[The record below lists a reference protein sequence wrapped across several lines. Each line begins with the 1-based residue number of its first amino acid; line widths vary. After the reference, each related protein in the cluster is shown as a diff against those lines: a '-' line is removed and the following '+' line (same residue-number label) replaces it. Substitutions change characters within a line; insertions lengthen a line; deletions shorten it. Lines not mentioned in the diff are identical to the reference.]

1 MRNGK
6 LDEPRFGT
14 RMQGQGVFA
23 DQIHTLFEV
32 ARKRAGLQSDRT
44 KLSNKSFRRPTLGQL
59 DLFGS

>member
-1 MRNGK
+1 
-6 LDEPRFGT
+6 
-14 RMQGQGVFA
+14 MQGQGVFA

-44 KLSNKSFRRPTLGQL
+44 KLSNKSFRRPTLEQL